1 MGLSGDTEQII
12 FVKFLGELMPL
23 LRREDYPPQLER
35 PEAILAFQ
43 NELWDRSRDVEGID
57 ISWGDDIYQRI
68 AIYPAAKPT
77 GAVFAFIHGG
87 RWSSGHKEAMAF
99 MAPAFHG
106 AGITFASLGY
116 RLAPNKYDEGFPDL
130 CNGIACLAANV
141 DRYGGDAGR
150 IFVGGHSSGGHYA
163 AQMTITGD
171 WQARHGLMRDVIKG
185 CLPISGVYDVS
196 SGANF
201 ADWPPPCLAAGDNG
215 REKSPQHRIAG
226 DLPPFFVS
234 WGSEDYPFLI
244 PQGKAFAAALA
255 VAGADVDTLEMAGKT
270 HFSVLGEGADPG
282 GEWSG
287 RAISWI
293 SEH

>member
-1 MGLSGDTEQII
+1 
-12 FVKFLGELMPL
+12 MPL